1 MTREEQII
9 EAGAYHSCGCRPPKT
24 CGHNMHELAYI
35 NRNLAFEAGAKWADE
50 HPDNNHTYTKQQLID
65 MGFAFTTNGDIVT
78 PEQSNEHLKN
88 YLKYQ
93 KQKFIE
99 QAKEWLKNTIDDDVL
114 VKCGS
119 VIKCMG
125 VDDFVLYFREIM
137 EE

>member
-9 EAGAYHSCGCRPPKT
+9 EAGAYHSCGRRPPKT

-50 HPDNNHTYTKQQLID
+50 NPDSRHVYTKKQLLY

-78 PEQSNEHLKN
+78 PEQSNKDLKK
-88 YLKYQ
+88 YLQYQ
-93 KQKFIE
+93 KQKFVKK
-99 QAKEWLKNTIDDDVL
+99 ACEWLSDNKDNYIIDIEGETL
-114 VKCGS
+114 
-119 VIKCMG
+119 
-125 VDDFVLYFREIM
+125 VDDQIVLDFCKIM